1 MAVQKELLGKTV
13 AVLGYN
19 EDGAEYAKYLREQ
32 GIDVVIGLR
41 EIDTLWPQAEEDGFR
56 VMNLWNAVGASD
68 IIQVW

>member
-1 MAVQKELLGKTV
+1 MAVQKELLGKKV

-19 EDGAEYAKYLREQ
+19 EDGAEYAKSLKEQ
-32 GIDVVIGLR
+32 GVEVVIGLR
-41 EIDTLWPQAEEDGFR
+41 EVDVMWPQAERDGFR